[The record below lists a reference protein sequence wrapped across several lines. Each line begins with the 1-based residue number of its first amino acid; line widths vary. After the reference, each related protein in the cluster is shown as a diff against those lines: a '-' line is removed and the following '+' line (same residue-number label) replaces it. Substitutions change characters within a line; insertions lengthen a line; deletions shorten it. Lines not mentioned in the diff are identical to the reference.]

1 MEKLSLEPIYFVN
14 ENEICKKHLTKSGA
28 HLNY

>member
-14 ENEICKKHLTKSGA
+14 ENEMCKKHLTEIRRILK
-28 HLNY
+28 

>member
-14 ENEICKKHLTKSGA
+14 ENEMCKKAPDSNQA
-28 HLNY
+28 HT